1 MASTGAIE
9 AHYDAFP
16 YPETR
21 CVVAAGPPSHVAGTL
36 SFLLRRRPHEWISTQ
51 STIWIAGCGTTQASQ
66 WALTF
71 PEADILATDV
81 SARTIEIASS
91 LAREVGATNVRFERR
106 DLRTPWDR
114 KFDLVLSTGV
124 VHHLED
130 PAAGLRSLRAA
141 LSPSGAAFV
150 MVYSRVHRAPLDPLR
165 RAIAR
170 LPPEGDAYEHAC
182 RLLAAAIS
190 PRCRPEH
197 RDVLE
202 ALHAMRQDQRSFL
215 ADLLV
220 NPREQSYDLAG
231 LRTLLADGGLRFVE
245 WRHPGAWRL
254 RNYVDDEAL
263 VARARA
269 LGDRAES
276 ELVYDLAGLASPM
289 LDVLVERDDA
299 PRRPPYSQDELCAM
313 RMLVSAGERQL
324 DIDRGRLTGER
335 HVPACDRSLAGVT
348 GLVTG
353 PASGGHGST
362 RHWAVTADTLPLID
376 MCDGTRTVAELC
388 EAFTPR
394 APRQQILSL
403 IEELS
408 PRDVGLL
415 APVSA
420 P

>member
-1 MASTGAIE
+1 
-9 AHYDAFP
+9 
-16 YPETR
+16 
-21 CVVAAGPPSHVAGTL
+21 
-36 SFLLRRRPHEWISTQ
+36 
-51 STIWIAGCGTTQASQ
+51 
-66 WALTF
+66 
-71 PEADILATDV
+71 
-81 SARTIEIASS
+81 
-91 LAREVGATNVRFERR
+91 
-106 DLRTPWDR
+106 
-114 KFDLVLSTGV
+114 
-124 VHHLED
+124 
-130 PAAGLRSLRAA
+130 
-141 LSPSGAAFV
+141 
-150 MVYSRVHRAPLDPLR
+150 
-165 RAIAR
+165 
-170 LPPEGDAYEHAC
+170 
-182 RLLAAAIS
+182 
-190 PRCRPEH
+190 
-197 RDVLE
+197 
-202 ALHAMRQDQRSFL
+202 
-215 ADLLV
+215 
-220 NPREQSYDLAG
+220 
-231 LRTLLADGGLRFVE
+231 
-245 WRHPGAWRL
+245 
-254 RNYVDDEAL
+254 
-263 VARARA
+263 
-269 LGDRAES
+269 RAES